1 VAVEIVVDRTEER
14 ALELTIRLGAREALD
29 LHLVSQGVP
38 DAEGMTAA
46 PRPSRFRHNSA
57 MYITRIFTG
66 GPRIR
71 PGADTGAAPST
82 GALGGASS

>member
-38 DAEGMTAA
+38 DAERMTVARALASQIARA
-46 PRPSRFRHNSA
+46 PREILIRTKAKIIRRAAIEFR
-57 MYITRIFTG
+57 T
-66 GPRIR
+66 
-71 PGADTGAAPST
+71 
-82 GALGGASS
+82 ALDL

>member
-46 PRPSRFRHNSA
+46 PRP
-57 MYITRIFTG
+57 
-66 GPRIR
+66 RIR